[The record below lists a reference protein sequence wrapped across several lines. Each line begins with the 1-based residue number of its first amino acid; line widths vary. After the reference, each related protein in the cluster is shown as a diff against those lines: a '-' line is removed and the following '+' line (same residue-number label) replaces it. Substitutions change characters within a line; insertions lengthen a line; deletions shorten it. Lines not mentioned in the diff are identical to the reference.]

1 MKKHIALI
9 TRGPSD
15 LGALLQRLPGVC
27 VRVFS
32 PGELDGAGLD
42 RYEAFCILGGTQDAP
57 LVFAPA
63 ARLAL
68 EAQREKGKRFFCEYV
83 RSIGDAYC
91 LPPAPTRY
99 LRLAAARPFGGLE
112 PGTFLDEQ
120 ANSFCALYEKGPGAR
135 PLLVYR
141 RGVHAHACAPLDAAQ
156 QEDSSLW
163 GLWQE
168 TEALLVCAFRL
179 CDFARACFAPAAA
192 WRAVVAEILQWLT
205 GLPVPDEALPRPAAV
220 CAAHAPDPLPA
231 PADAPAAAAAW
242 LRRAGMLCA
251 EGAGG
256 VCEGLQTEI
265 SPDGARVVAGDIR
278 ADCCA
283 EAGFFL
289 FAEAMR
295 TGEAPLR
302 TAADALEAF
311 CFDSFL
317 VQEGPWAG
325 MLRWTNVA
333 WAVCYPDDAAR
344 VLLPSL
350 FKMLYTGDR
359 ARLGQVRAAL
369 GFLLSFTGPDGLV
382 PARIDI
388 AGMTPERQ
396 AAARRGTGGVAS
408 AHYTAYYHAA
418 LLLCHRLT
426 GEQAL
431 LEAGRAGLSALMARY
446 PGTVREHSETQEMCR
461 LVLPLAMLYWA
472 TGEARHREWLYRVA
486 RDLER
491 LRHESGAHLEWDTG
505 YTAACSR
512 RQGAECS
519 LLCENGDPVADLLYS
534 VNWLPM
540 AYTQA
545 YLVTGDAWFMELWR
559 KTAGFLAAAQL
570 RSSEALLDGAWARGC
585 DVRRMEVYA
594 NPYDTGWGPCAV
606 ETGWTVAEIGAG
618 LSLGSMAGALRPF
631 YERERTEGEK
641 A

>member
-1 MKKHIALI
+1 MKKQIALI
-9 TRGPSD
+9 TRDPSD

-32 PGELDGAGLD
+32 PEELDAAGLD
-42 RYEAFCILGGTQDAP
+42 GYEAFCILGGTRETP

-91 LPPAPTRY
+91 LPPAATRY
-99 LRLAAARPFGGLE
+99 LRLAVARPFGGLE
-112 PGTFLDEQ
+112 PGMFLDEQ
-120 ANSFCALYEKGPGAR
+120 ANSYCALYKKGLGAR

-141 RGVHAHACAPLDAAQ
+141 RGVYAHSSAPVDAAQ
-156 QEDSSLW
+156 QEDSSFW

-168 TEALLVCAFRL
+168 TEGMMLCSFRL
-179 CDFARACFAPAAA
+179 CDFARACFAPAAL
-192 WRAVVAEILQWLT
+192 WNTVVTEILQWLT
-205 GLPVPDEALPRPAAV
+205 GLPVPDAVLPQPAAV
-220 CAAHAPDPLPA
+220 CAVHARGPVPNA
-231 PADAPAAAAAW
+231 AETAAAAAAW
-242 LRRAGMLCA
+242 LQRAGMLCA

-265 SPDGARVVAGDIR
+265 LPDGTRVIAGDIR

-295 TGEAPLR
+295 TGETRMRAE
-302 TAADALEAF
+302 ADALESF

-317 VQEGPWAG
+317 VKNGPWAG

-350 FKMLYTGDR
+350 FKMLYTGDKS
-359 ARLGQVRAAL
+359 RLEQVRAAL

-382 PARIDI
+382 PARIDM
-388 AGMTPERQ
+388 AGMTPELQ
-396 AAARRGTGGVAS
+396 AAAQRGTGSSAS

-418 LLLCHRLT
+418 LLLCYQLT
-426 GEQAL
+426 GEPEL
-431 LEAGRAGLSALMARY
+431 LKAGRAGLCTLMARY
-446 PGTVREHSETQEMCR
+446 PNTVREHSETQEMCR

-472 TGEARHREWLYRVA
+472 TGEECHREWLYRVA

-512 RQGAECS
+512 QQGAECS

-545 YLVTGDAWFMELWR
+545 YLVTGDAWFMELWQ
-559 KTAGFLAAAQL
+559 KTARFLAAAQL
-570 RSSEALLDGAWARGC
+570 RSSSPLLNGAWARGC
-585 DVRRMEVYA
+585 DVQRMEVYA

-606 ETGWTVAEIGAG
+606 ETGWTVSEIGAG
-618 LSLGSMAGALRPF
+618 LSLGSMAGSLRPF
-631 YERERTEGEK
+631 YERKR
-641 A
+641 

>member
-9 TRGPSD
+9 TRSLSD
-15 LGALLQRLPGVC
+15 LGTLLQQMPGIC
-27 VRVFS
+27 VSVLS
-32 PGELDGAGLD
+32 PEKLDEADLD
-42 RYEAFCILGGTQDAP
+42 CYEAFCILGGTQDTP

-63 ARLAL
+63 ARFAL
-68 EAQREKGKRFFCEYV
+68 EEQREKGKRFFCEYV
-83 RSIGDAYC
+83 RSMGDAYC
-91 LPPAPTRY
+91 LPPVATRY
-99 LRLAAARPFGGLE
+99 LRLAVACPFGGIE
-112 PGTFLDEQ
+112 PGVFLDEQ
-120 ANSFCALYEKGPGAR
+120 ANSYCALYKKGIDAR

-141 RGVHAHACAPLDAAQ
+141 RGIYAHSIAPIDATL
-156 QEDSSLW
+156 QEDSSFW

-168 TEALLVCAFRL
+168 TEEMMLCSFRL
-179 CDFARACFAPAAA
+179 CDFARACFAPAAL
-192 WRAVVAEILQWLT
+192 WNTVVAEILKWLT
-205 GLPVPDEALPRPAAV
+205 GEPVPNEILPQPAAV
-220 CAAHAPDPLPA
+220 CAMHTPNIALNAEETA
-231 PADAPAAAAAW
+231 AAAAAW
-242 LRRAGMLCA
+242 IQRSGMLRG

-265 SPDGARVVAGDIR
+265 LPDGTRVTAADIR

-289 FAEAMR
+289 FAESMR
-295 TGEAPLR
+295 TGDKQMRAQ
-302 TAADALEAF
+302 ADALESF

-317 VQEGPWAG
+317 VKKGPWEG

-350 FKMLYTGDR
+350 FKMLYTGDKS
-359 ARLGQVRAAL
+359 RLEQVRSAL

-388 AGMTPERQ
+388 ADMTTEPR
-396 AAARRGTGGVAS
+396 AAAQRGTSNVAS

-418 LLLCHRLT
+418 LLLCYQLT
-426 GEQAL
+426 GEQEL
-431 LEAGRAGLSALMARY
+431 LEAGRAGLCTLMARY
-446 PGTVREHSETQEMCR
+446 PNTVREHSETQEMCR

-472 TGEARHREWLYRVA
+472 TGDKCHREWLYRVT

-491 LRHESGAHLEWDTG
+491 LRHESGAHLEWDTD
-505 YTAACSR
+505 YMAACSR
-512 RQGAECS
+512 QQGAECS

-545 YLVTGDAWFMELWR
+545 YLVTGDAWFMELWK
-559 KTAGFLAAAQL
+559 KTAGFLADAQL
-570 RSSEALLDGAWARGC
+570 QSEEVLLNGAWARGC
-585 DVRRMEVYA
+585 DVQRMEVYA

-606 ETGWTVAEIGAG
+606 ETGWTVSEIGVG
-618 LSLGSMAGALRPF
+618 LSLGSMAESLCSF
-631 YERERTEGEK
+631 YERK
-641 A
+641 K